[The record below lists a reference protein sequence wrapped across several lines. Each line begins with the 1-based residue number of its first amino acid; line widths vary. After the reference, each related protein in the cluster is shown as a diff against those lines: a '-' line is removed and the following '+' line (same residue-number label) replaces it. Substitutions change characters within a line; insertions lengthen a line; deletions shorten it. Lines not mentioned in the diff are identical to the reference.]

1 MATIILTLAVVVSLV
16 MKQAHHAAKELRAL
30 PENAGKKYSELL
42 SVTIKEA
49 WAMARAG
56 TLDGMGGQKW
66 VSKAEHKKAQPK
78 AKKVRGPNKASKGKA
93 SRKSA
98 NFTPRPVESTKPE
111 EASVSTPEERLNAAM
126 ACVLASPAAED
137 TPAVIPVVEL
147 GQPVDPVTKMEGQIA
162 AGDIDAALRTLYGE
176 VEKACA
182 APAPA
187 PAPAKKGM
195 TLEHVVKEFV
205 DRAFNLRADACHG
218 LEWYEADHPDESYD
232 ECVASYRHSLYFDER
247 ESLLLAKMED
257 YEGEAYCPNYYNGT
271 CYDAVNIV
279 HMFAEEHAV
288 IWDVFD
294 HAELLSDNITGD
306 IHTYWNKFCDK
317 ICTIDWKL
325 FHRFELSKNMVNS
338 QPHLSDAQK
347 AAGVVT
353 ERLYCTEVFDGHH
366 ITRYYTKRQLELTL
380 GKQLI
385 FDMLDAEAGRGWNC
399 GDKEASV
406 VKRIMDGAPSM
417 FVDNVAL
424 AAMSYI
430 EGPFRRYNNYD
441 RYCICDNEF
450 RVPYHYKGENHL
462 TYGDYW
468 ELYQDFLDYVDRP
481 SKRDTTVEPDAT
493 VHHSEGLHDNG
504 FGRAMGEAVFD
515 KQKRNHTLDN
525 GRIHIIHG

>member
-16 MKQAHHAAKELRAL
+16 MKQAHKAAKELRAL

-49 WAMARAG
+49 WSMARAG
-56 TLDGMGGQKW
+56 TLDGMEGQKW

-98 NFTPRPVESTKPE
+98 NFTPRPVESTKQE
-111 EASVSTPEERLNAAM
+111 ESSVSTPEERLNAAM
-126 ACVLASPAAED
+126 ACVLSSPVAED
-137 TPAVIPVVEL
+137 KPAVVPVVEL

-162 AGDIDAALRTLYGE
+162 AGDMEAALRTLYGE
-176 VEKACA
+176 VEKACVSP
-182 APAPA
+182 APAPVPA

-205 DRAFNLRADACHG
+205 ERAEFLRRDACQG
-218 LEWYEADHPDESYD
+218 LNWYEGDHPDESYD
-232 ECVASYRHSLYFDER
+232 ECVASYRHDMYFDER
-247 ESLLLAKMED
+247 ESRLIAKMED
-257 YEGEAYCPNYYNGT
+257 YEGEAYCPNYSGGML
-271 CYDAVNIV
+271 DAVNIV

-294 HAELLSDNITGD
+294 HTELLQDNITGD

-325 FHRFELSKNMVNS
+325 FRRFELSKDMVNS

-347 AAGVVT
+347 AGGVVT
-353 ERLYCTEVFDGHH
+353 ERLYCTEVLKDHH
-366 ITRYYTKRQLELTL
+366 VTRYYTKRQLQLNL

-385 FDMLDAEAGRGWNC
+385 FDMLDAKAGRGWNC
-399 GDKEASV
+399 GDKEARA
-406 VKRIMDGAPSM
+406 VKSIMDGAPSM
-417 FVDNVAL
+417 FAQNVAL

-450 RVPYHYKGENHL
+450 RMPYHDHNGEEYL
-462 TYGDYW
+462 GYGDYW
-468 ELYQDFLDYVDRP
+468 ELYQDFLNYVERSHKP
-481 SKRDTTVEPDAT
+481 DTT

-515 KQKRNHTLDN
+515 KQKRHHTLDN